1 VPHDLLRALA
11 IFAVGLA
18 AGTINTVVGSGT
30 LITFPTLL
38 AFGYPPV
45 LANVSNNVGLVPG
58 VASGVYGYRSELGG
72 QRRRLIRLG
81 SASVCGGLVGAI
93 LLLTLPQS
101 AFKAI
106 VPALIGLA
114 VVMVIIQPR
123 LAKWVAERQRA
134 RAALAT
140 PDGAPAGAAGA
151 AVAVGGTVADDAGVD
166 ASADGAG
173 VDASADGAGVDAGA
187 DGASAVAVAIAA
199 RPAAAEA
206 IGGPV
211 LWVLVFLAGIYGG
224 YFGAAQGV
232 LLIGMLGI
240 ALNDSLQRINAA
252 KNVLAGLVNG
262 LAAVVFILATHID
275 WGVAGLIAAGSII
288 GGQVGARIGKRLPP
302 WGLRVVI
309 VCVGTVALIKLLA

>member
-1 VPHDLLRALA
+1 VPHDLLRALV
-11 IFAVGLA
+11 IFVAGLA

-58 VASGVYGYRSELGG
+58 VASGIYGYRSELGG

-134 RAALAT
+134 RAGLAT
-140 PDGAPAGAAGA
+140 PDGAGAGGTGVGAGAAGGGGSG
-151 AVAVGGTVADDAGVD
+151 AVSHSATVG
-166 ASADGAG
+166 
-173 VDASADGAGVDAGA
+173 AGA
-187 DGASAVAVAIAA
+187 DGAGAVAVAAP
-199 RPAAAEA
+199 PAAAEA

-309 VCVGTVALIKLLA
+309 VCVGTAALVKLLA

>member
-1 VPHDLLRALA
+1 VSVPHDLLRALV
-11 IFAVGLA
+11 IFAAGLA

-81 SASVCGGLVGAI
+81 SASVGGGLVGAI

-123 LAKWVAERQRA
+123 LAKWVAERQRS
-134 RAALAT
+134 RAALAAS
-140 PDGAPAGAAGA
+140 DGGAADGGA
-151 AVAVGGTVADDAGVD
+151 NAEA
-166 ASADGAG
+166 ASAAP
-173 VDASADGAGVDAGA
+173 SAE
-187 DGASAVAVAIAA
+187 
-199 RPAAAEA
+199 EA

-211 LWVLVFLAGIYGG
+211 LWVLVFAAGIYGG

-240 ALNDSLQRINAA
+240 ALNDSLQRLNGA

-262 LAAVVFILATHID
+262 VAAVVFILATHID

-288 GGQVGARIGKRLPP
+288 GGQIGARIGKRLPP

-309 VCVGTVALIKLLA
+309 VCVGTAALVKLLT

>member
-1 VPHDLLRALA
+1 MPHDLIRALA

-81 SASVCGGLVGAI
+81 SASVCGGLLGAI

-101 AFKAI
+101 AFKDI

-123 LAKWVAERQRA
+123 LAEWVAKRQQA
-134 RAALAT
+134 RAAAAT
-140 PDGAPAGAAGA
+140 RDG
-151 AVAVGGTVADDAGVD
+151 VGTGGDDDAG
-166 ASADGAG
+166 
-173 VDASADGAGVDAGA
+173 AGA
-187 DGASAVAVAIAA
+187 DGPSPGSAPGGPSLVAVAGGAVAVAGGPSAVAVAD

-302 WGLRVVI
+302 WALRVVI

>member
-1 VPHDLLRALA
+1 MRRFSHRHGSDAAGPHAYRVPVPHDLLRALV
-11 IFAVGLA
+11 IFAAGLA

-106 VPALIGLA
+106 VPALIALA

-123 LAKWVAERQRA
+123 LARWVAERQRA
-134 RAALAT
+134 RAVLAT
-140 PDGAPAGAAGA
+140 PDGPSADAAASVSGAGVSGAGVSGAAAAVAAA
-151 AVAVGGTVADDAGVD
+151 AVAVAPP
-166 ASADGAG
+166 
-173 VDASADGAGVDAGA
+173 
-187 DGASAVAVAIAA
+187 IAE
-199 RPAAAEA
+199 EA

-309 VCVGTVALIKLLA
+309 VCVGTAALIKLLT